1 MKIGMFSDTYDPQ
14 INGVASSVK
23 ILKNN
28 LELLGHDVFVFT
40 TTDPKATR
48 DEKNVYRMPS
58 VQVTVDNRLSLYF
71 PPTLIKEIWD
81 MDLDVVHTHTEFTVG
96 SLGWGVAKM
105 YGLPQVHT
113 MHTIYED
120 YTHFIV
126 KGETLNYIAKPAAR
140 LLTRSFSNSA
150 NKVIVPTSKIEDLLI
165 SYGSKVPMAIIPTG
179 IELDMFS
186 SKNDAADSL
195 SSLREEYG
203 IAPTDKVLL
212 FLGRISKE
220 KNIDELFNILAGYLP
235 LKPNVKFLLVGG
247 GSEVDELKHLSHEL
261 GISEQVIFAGKKPW
275 NEIGR
280 YYHLGDIFIN
290 ASQSETQGLTYI
302 EALASGMP
310 IVAKADR
317 VLDDVL
323 IEGENGFSF
332 TDKDSLVSALDKLLN
347 DDSLRQ
353 KMGIAAAKSV
363 EKFTGAHYARAV
375 SDLYSEIT
383 HNWKYPYRE
392 YKKASGDTD

>member
-1 MKIGMFSDTYDPQ
+1 MKIGLFSDTYDPQ

-28 LELLGHDVFVFT
+28 LELLGHEVSVFT
-40 TTDPKATR
+40 TTDPNVQSE
-48 DEKNVYRMPS
+48 EKNVYRMPS
-58 VQVTVDNRLSLYF
+58 VQVTVDNRLSVF
-71 PPTLIKEIWD
+71 IPPGIAKTIWD
-81 MDLDVVHTHTEFTVG
+81 LDFDIVHTHSEFTLG

-105 YGLPQVHT
+105 YGLPHIHT

-126 KGETLNYIAKPAAR
+126 KGETLNSIAKPAAR
-140 LLTRSFSNSA
+140 LMTRSFCNLA
-150 NKVIVPTSKIEDLLI
+150 DRVIVPTSKIEDLLKN
-165 SYGSKVPMAIIPTG
+165 YGSTKPMVIIPTG

-186 SKNDAADSL
+186 AKNYGVDSR
-195 SSLREEYG
+195 SSMRGQYG

-220 KNIDELFNILAGYLP
+220 KNIDELLNVLADYLP
-235 LKPNVKFLLVGG
+235 QKPNVKFLLVGG
-247 GSEVDELKHLSHEL
+247 GAELVELKQLSKEL
-261 GISEQVIFAGKKPW
+261 GVSKQVFFAGKKPW
-275 NEIGR
+275 DEIGR
-280 YYHLGDIFIN
+280 YYHMGDIFIN

-332 TDKDSLVSALDKLLN
+332 TDETSLVNALDKLLN
-347 DDSLRQ
+347 DDLLLHQ
-353 KMGIAAAKSV
+353 MGIKATKSV
-363 EKFTGAHYARAV
+363 EKFTGAHYASAV

-383 HNWKYPYRE
+383 SNWKYPYRE
-392 YKKASGDTD
+392 AKKAFEDLL

>member
-1 MKIGMFSDTYDPQ
+1 MKIGLFSDTYDPQ

-28 LELLGHDVFVFT
+28 LELLGHEISVFT
-40 TTDPKATR
+40 TTDPNAQSE
-48 DEKNVYRMPS
+48 EKNVYRMPS
-58 VQVTVDNRLSLYF
+58 VQVTVDNRLSVF
-71 PPTLIKEIWD
+71 IPPSITKKIWD
-81 MDLDVVHTHTEFTVG
+81 LDLDIVHTHTEFTLG

-105 YGLPQVHT
+105 YGLPHVHT

-126 KGETLNYIAKPAAR
+126 KGETLNYLAKPAAR
-140 LLTRSFSNSA
+140 LMTRSFCNSA
-150 NKVIVPTSKIEDLLI
+150 DRVIVPTSKIEDLLK
-165 SYGSKVPMAIIPTG
+165 SYGSTKPMSIIPTG

-186 SKNDAADSL
+186 TKDDSVDSR
-195 SSLREEYG
+195 SSLREQYG
-203 IAPTDKVLL
+203 IAPTDRVLL
-212 FLGRISKE
+212 FIGRISEE
-220 KNIDELFNILAGYLP
+220 KNIDELLNILADYLP
-235 LKPNVKFLLVGG
+235 KKPNVKFLLVGG
-247 GSEVDELKHLSHEL
+247 GSEMDELKQLSHEL

-275 NEIGR
+275 DEIGR

-332 TDKDSLVSALDKLLN
+332 TDKTSLVSALDMLLN
-347 DDSLRQ
+347 DDSLRHE
-353 KMGIAAAKSV
+353 MGLKAVKSV
-363 EKFTGAHYARAV
+363 EKFTGAQYASAV
-375 SDLYSEIT
+375 SNLYSEIT
-383 HNWKYPYRE
+383 SNWKYPFRDA
-392 YKKASGDTD
+392 KKASDDTF

>member
-1 MKIGMFSDTYDPQ
+1 MKIGLFADTYDPQ

-28 LELLGHDVFVFT
+28 LELLGDEVYVFT
-40 TTDPKATR
+40 TTDPKAHS

-58 VQVTVDNRLSLYF
+58 VKVTVDNRLSLYF
-71 PPTLIKEIWD
+71 PPEIIGKIWD
-81 MDLDVVHTHTEFTVG
+81 LDLDVVHTHTEFSLG

-105 YGLPQVHT
+105 YGLPHVHT

-140 LLTRSFSNSA
+140 LITRSFCNSA
-150 NKVIVPTSKIEDLLI
+150 DRVIVPTSKIEDLLK
-165 SYGSKVPMAIIPTG
+165 SYGSTKPMSIIPTG

-186 SKNDAADSL
+186 SKNDGVDSR
-195 SSLREEYG
+195 SSLREQYG

-212 FLGRISKE
+212 FIGRISKE
-220 KNIDELFNILAGYLP
+220 KNIDELFNILADYLP
-235 LKPNVKFLLVGG
+235 QKSNVKFLLVGG
-247 GSEVDELKHLSHEL
+247 GSEMDELKQLSNEL

-275 NEIGR
+275 DEIGR

-332 TDKDSLVSALDKLLN
+332 TDETSLLNALDKLLN
-347 DDSLRQ
+347 DDSLRHD
-353 KMGIAAAKSV
+353 MGSKAVKSV
-363 EKFTGAHYARAV
+363 EKFTGAQYARAV
-375 SDLYSEIT
+375 SDLYGEIT
-383 HNWKYPYRE
+383 SNWRYPFRDA
-392 YKKASGDTD
+392 KKAFDEII

>member
-1 MKIGMFSDTYDPQ
+1 MKIGLFSDTYDPQ

-28 LELLGHDVFVFT
+28 LELLGHEVSVFT
-40 TTDPKATR
+40 TTDPNAQSG
-48 DEKNVYRMPS
+48 EKNVYRMPS
-58 VQVTVDNRLSLYF
+58 VQVTVDNRLSLF
-71 PPTLIKEIWD
+71 VPPSITKKIWD
-81 MDLDVVHTHTEFTVG
+81 LDLDIVHTHTEFTLG

-105 YGLPQVHT
+105 YSLPHVHT
-113 MHTIYED
+113 MHTIYEE

-126 KGETLNYIAKPAAR
+126 KGETLNNLAKPAAR
-140 LLTRSFSNSA
+140 LMTRSFCNSA
-150 NKVIVPTSKIEDLLI
+150 DKVIVPTSKIEDLLK
-165 SYGSKVPMAIIPTG
+165 SYGSKSPMAIIPTG

-186 SKNDAADSL
+186 TKDDSVDSR
-195 SSLREEYG
+195 SSLREQYG

-212 FLGRISKE
+212 FIGRISEE
-220 KNIDELFNILAGYLP
+220 KNIDELLNILADYLP
-235 LKPNVKFLLVGG
+235 QKPKVKFLLVGG
-247 GSEVDELKHLSHEL
+247 GSELEALKQLSSEL
-261 GISEQVIFAGKKPW
+261 GISKQVIFAGKKPW

-332 TDKDSLVSALDKLLN
+332 TDKTSLLDALDKLLN
-347 DDSLRQ
+347 DDLLCKEMSI
-353 KMGIAAAKSV
+353 KATKSV
-363 EKFTGAHYARAV
+363 EKFTGAQYAVAV
-375 SDLYSEIT
+375 SNLYSEIT
-383 HNWKYPYRE
+383 SKWKYPFRDA
-392 YKKASGDTD
+392 KKTFDDIF

>member
-1 MKIGMFSDTYDPQ
+1 
-14 INGVASSVK
+14 
-23 ILKNN
+23 
-28 LELLGHDVFVFT
+28 
-40 TTDPKATR
+40 
-48 DEKNVYRMPS
+48 MPS
-58 VQVTVDNRLSLYF
+58 VQVTVDNRLSVF
-71 PPTLIKEIWD
+71 IPPEIIGKIWD
-81 MDLDVVHTHTEFTVG
+81 LDLDVVHTHTEFTVG

-120 YTHFIV
+120 YTHFVV
-126 KGETLNYIAKPAAR
+126 KGDALNTIAKPAAR

-150 NKVIVPTSKIEDLLI
+150 NKVIVPTNKIKDLLL
-165 SYGSKVPMAIIPTG
+165 SYGGKSPMAIIPTG

-186 SKNDAADSL
+186 NKNDSVDSR
-195 SSLREEYG
+195 SSLREQYG

-220 KNIDELFNILAGYLP
+220 KNIDELLNVLAGYLP
-235 LKPNVKFLLVGG
+235 QKPNVKFLLVGG
-247 GSEVDELKHLSHEL
+247 GSEVDELKQLSNEL

-275 NEIGR
+275 DEIGR
-280 YYHLGDIFIN
+280 YYHMGDIFIN

-310 IVAKADR
+310 VVAKADR

-323 IEGENGFSF
+323 IEGKNGFIF
-332 TDKDSLVSALDKLLN
+332 TDKTSLLSALDTLLN
-347 DDSLRQ
+347 DDSLRHE
-353 KMGIAAAKSV
+353 MGIAAAKSV

-383 HNWKYPYRE
+383 SDWKYPYRE
-392 YKKASGDTD
+392 YKKSSGDMD

>member
-28 LELLGHDVFVFT
+28 LELLGHEVYVFT
-40 TTDPKATR
+40 TTDPKAQKG
-48 DEKNVYRMPS
+48 EKNVYRMPS
-58 VQVTVDNRLSLYF
+58 VQVTVDNRLSVF
-71 PPTLIKEIWD
+71 IPPEIIGKIWD
-81 MDLDVVHTHTEFTVG
+81 LDLDVVHTHTEFTVG

-120 YTHFIV
+120 YTHFVV
-126 KGETLNYIAKPAAR
+126 KGDALNTIAKPAAR

-150 NKVIVPTSKIEDLLI
+150 NKVIVPTNKIKDLLL
-165 SYGSKVPMAIIPTG
+165 SYGGKSPMAIIPTG

-186 SKNDAADSL
+186 NKNDSVDSR
-195 SSLREEYG
+195 SSLREQYG

-220 KNIDELFNILAGYLP
+220 KNIDELLNVLAGYLP
-235 LKPNVKFLLVGG
+235 QKPNVKFLLVGG
-247 GSEVDELKHLSHEL
+247 GSEVDELKQLSNEL

-275 NEIGR
+275 DEIGR
-280 YYHLGDIFIN
+280 YYHMGDIFIN

-310 IVAKADR
+310 VVAKADR

-323 IEGENGFSF
+323 IEGKNGFIF
-332 TDKDSLVSALDKLLN
+332 TDKTSLLSALDTLLN
-347 DDSLRQ
+347 DDSLRHE
-353 KMGIAAAKSV
+353 MGIAAAKSV

-383 HNWKYPYRE
+383 SDWKYPYRE
-392 YKKASGDTD
+392 YKKPSGDMD